1 MCCAVCVVAKLMP
14 KMIFNCVQHTLGGGG
29 KAGCNIIL
37 LIYVADC
44 ELPLIKVSCSLLP
57 RAACLPHATYNW
69 GKLVLLATCIILPA
83 IIHAASLANI
93 QLNYEPATWQ
103 HIRALSLSLSL
114 SLSLYHFVL
123 LALSTVNSY
132 ARCVYC
138 YSFPLA
144 LSPFLFQL
152 FFYCRLPFCI
162 TRIHF
167 ALHFPH
173 AIELRQQRFLCFSSC
188 C

>member
-1 MCCAVCVVAKLMP
+1 M
-14 KMIFNCVQHTLGGGG
+14 
-29 KAGCNIIL
+29 
-37 LIYVADC
+37 ADC
-44 ELPLIKVSCSLLP
+44 ELPLIKVSCTLLP
-57 RAACLPHATYNW
+57 RAACLPHATCNW
-69 GKLVLLATCIILPA
+69 GKLVLLATCIILAA

-103 HIRALSLSLSL
+103 HIRALSLSFSL

-152 FFYCRLPFCI
+152 FFHCRLPFCI
-162 TRIHF
+162 TRCHF